1 MATIKDKCYKT
12 AKATYDVFPSARA
25 SQSIAKCR
33 KKSGVVNKSKE
44 GLSLKRWSAE
54 KWIDTLTGKPCGA
67 GGKKEYCRPTKKV
80 SSQTPKTKSE
90 ISLSKLAAKK
100 AEKLKVG
107 MGKKVSK
114 I

>member
-1 MATIKDKCYKT
+1 MATIKDKCYKI

-33 KKSGVVNKSKE
+33 KKSGIVNKSIE
-44 GLSLKRWSAE
+44 GLNLKRWSAE
-54 KWIDTLTGKPCGA
+54 KWIDTLTGKPCGS

-80 SSQTPKTKSE
+80 SIKTPKTVKE
-90 ISLSKLAAKK
+90 ISNSKLKAKQK
-100 AEKLKVG
+100 EKLNLG
-107 MGKKVSK
+107 IGKRVKK